1 MICTRADH
9 VLLETWRLAP
19 DTSSSGPNLAFH
31 HDLLTVAGDVPF
43 FFFQVSTSFYP
54 KGNFSELNLEF
65 VPFTTRDDHKIVI
78 YAKEHLIAWRL
89 NQSMNRFSKNCKSKP
104 WPPYGLNSKSLEKEV
119 VVALCQH
126 IFVPLS
132 RPDTVFLEHG
142 YTSLLSA
149 LGPGIKIAKL
159 GMGSSNTW
167 HGTPDVRVRGAEII
181 SNEDEEEDDDDDC
194 SSTATDGA
202 TTTIEARRVLKK
214 KNLSQAVGTCVVSS
228 FIERNLHPDK
238 QTAVPT
244 IVIGQHRF
252 QVCLYDCEH
261 DILLVSSPILLA
273 HPKERL
279 SRHALLLLWLVI
291 NHRLFLQPLSN
302 IDSLTST
309 IKSRLKE
316 NERLSYFN
324 GLIEKNVDWST
335 RTRTT
340 TLDDLFSGSVV
351 GLKQTKRARHQT

>member
-1 MICTRADH
+1 MAAGPSTN
-9 VLLETWRLAP
+9 T

-54 KGNFSELNLEF
+54 KGNFSELNLEL
-65 VPFTTRDDHKIVI
+65 VPFTTRDDHKIVV
-78 YAKEHLIAWRL
+78 YAKAFDRLI
-89 NQSMNRFSKNCKSKP
+89 KNCKSKP
-104 WPPYGLNSKSLEKEV
+104 WPPYGLNSKSL

-149 LGPGIKIAKL
+149 LGPGPGSGVKVAKL

-202 TTTIEARRVLKK
+202 TTTIEAKRYLRKRICHK
-214 KNLSQAVGTCVVSS
+214 
-228 FIERNLHPDK
+228 P
-238 QTAVPT
+238 
-244 IVIGQHRF
+244 
-252 QVCLYDCEH
+252 
-261 DILLVSSPILLA
+261 LA
-273 HPKERL
+273 HVLCPRL
-279 SRHALLLLWLVI
+279 LNAISIPI
-291 NHRLFLQPLSN
+291 N
-302 IDSLTST
+302 
-309 IKSRLKE
+309 
-316 NERLSYFN
+316 
-324 GLIEKNVDWST
+324 
-335 RTRTT
+335 
-340 TLDDLFSGSVV
+340 
-351 GLKQTKRARHQT
+351 KQLCQL